1 MTIEAENIWQGRDDP
16 EDAPHA
22 TRWHH
27 QHAPFS
33 ANMPEDPKD
42 KVGIIGFCC
51 DEGVARNKGRIGAA
65 AGPMA
70 FRDKLKNIPCHDP
83 SQHFYDFGDIMPQ
96 SQNPD
101 QNLHL
106 NLDLA
111 QQELADRISAQLP
124 SVRRLLV
131 IGGGHET
138 AFGSFLGLR
147 NHLGPDAHI
156 GIINLDAHFDL
167 RRPGAAGN
175 SSGTPFY
182 QIRDLVGPDHFHYLC
197 LGVGRESNTTALFKR
212 AQEWGVTYVMDSDI
226 EAFPPAQTLK
236 LIEDFSNSLD
246 ALYLT
251 IDLDVLPHY
260 QMPGV
265 SAPAAR
271 GVSLAKIELLI
282 DQIITCASNCPSG
295 LPLADLV
302 ELNPSFDPQGV
313 SARTAALLADRILTA
328 DRLDNIGSSNH
339 P

>member
-1 MTIEAENIWQGRDDP
+1 MIIAAENIWQGRNDP

-22 TRWHH
+22 MRWHH
-27 QHAPFS
+27 QLAPLS
-33 ANMPEDPKD
+33 AIASEGPKD
-42 KVGIIGFCC
+42 KVGLVGFCC
-51 DEGVARNKGRIGAA
+51 DEGVSRNQGRIGAA
-65 AGPMA
+65 AGPVS
-70 FRDKLKNIPCHDP
+70 FREKLKNIPCHDP
-83 SQHFYDFGDIMPQ
+83 SQHFYDFGDVMPQ
-96 SQNPD
+96 D
-101 QNLHL
+101 QNL
-106 NLDLA
+106 DQA
-111 QQELADRISAQLP
+111 QQELADIITARLP

-138 AFGSFLGLR
+138 AFGSFMGLR
-147 NHLGPDAHI
+147 AHLGPDAHI

-167 RRPGAAGN
+167 RSPGAAGN

-197 LGVGRESNTTALFKR
+197 LGIGRESNTTALFKR
-212 AQEWGVTYVMDSDI
+212 AQDWGVNYLMDSEV
-226 EAFPPAQTLK
+226 EASTAAQTLK
-236 LIEDFSNSLD
+236 LIKDFSNSLD

-282 DQIITCASNCPSG
+282 DQILTCASHCPSG

-313 SARTAALLADRILTA
+313 SARTAAFLADRILTA

-339 P
+339 L